1 MEALGLVPCIALPV
15 LALLAVTGFVNW
27 ALGPLIA
34 AARQTPTPTRF
45 MLSDL
50 LWLMVQL
57 QLAMGLVVWAV
68 PADLPTSTRVGAL
81 LFLCVPV
88 VGFWYGC
95 LHGVDQAGIQQPL
108 RRAAAFVILL
118 PGTIVAVVALPLL
131 TVAWLALLGDKRRA
145 PAELDL
151 VTVQLGVAAAVSFSL
166 RWLASWIVEKSA
178 SRVV

>member
-15 LALLAVTGFVNW
+15 LALLAITGFVNW

-34 AARQTPTPTRF
+34 ATRQTPTPTRF

-68 PADLPTSTRVGAL
+68 PADLPTSTRVGAMV
-81 LFLCVPV
+81 FLCVPV

-108 RRAAAFVILL
+108 RRAMAFVVLL
-118 PGTIVAVVALPLL
+118 PGTTLAVVALPLL
-131 TVAWLALLGDKRRA
+131 TMAWLALLGDERRA
-145 PAELDL
+145 PAEFGL
-151 VTVQLGVAAAVSFSL
+151 VTVQLAVAAAASVSL
-166 RWLASWIVEKSA
+166 RWLATWIVARST